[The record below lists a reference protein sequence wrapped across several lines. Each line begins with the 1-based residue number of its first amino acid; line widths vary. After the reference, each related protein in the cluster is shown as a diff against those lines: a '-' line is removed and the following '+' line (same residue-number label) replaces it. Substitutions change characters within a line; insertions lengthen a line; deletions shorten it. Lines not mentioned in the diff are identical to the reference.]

1 MPNITTNHD
10 ITCTNFG
17 CNLEFL
23 CIVVSIPKIL
33 GFLSL
38 WNGHVEIFSPPQAI
52 ENSRQF
58 LLLRTNRFFTELLNS
73 RWGSCLQFQKRP
85 LNYHIYVPVR
95 IKCLSCKGQR
105 YKCSPPCTQCFLT
118 PKLKGVEVLVIWTS
132 WKCAQNRLTTLKLH
146 INRSTLKDIVSLH
159 RTASN

>member
-10 ITCTNFG
+10 ITYTNFG

-52 ENSRQF
+52 ENSR
-58 LLLRTNRFFTELLNS
+58 
-73 RWGSCLQFQKRP
+73 
-85 LNYHIYVPVR
+85 
-95 IKCLSCKGQR
+95 
-105 YKCSPPCTQCFLT
+105 
-118 PKLKGVEVLVIWTS
+118 
-132 WKCAQNRLTTLKLH
+132 
-146 INRSTLKDIVSLH
+146 
-159 RTASN
+159 

>member
-38 WNGHVEIFSPPQAI
+38 RKIAMERSCRNFQPSSSYRKFQAI
-52 ENSRQF
+52 LI
-58 LLLRTNRFFTELLNS
+58 LLPRTNRFFTELLNN
-73 RWGSCLQFQKRP
+73 RQVALFIVQKKTFR
-85 LNYHIYVPVR
+85 LSHLCSNKDQIPVAKANV
-95 IKCLSCKGQR
+95 ISVG
-105 YKCSPPCTQCFLT
+105 CTQCVLK

-132 WKCAQNRLTTLKLH
+132 RTCAQNRLTTL
-146 INRSTLKDIVSLH
+146 S
-159 RTASN
+159 

>member
-10 ITCTNFG
+10 ITYTNFG

-73 RWGSCLQFQKRP
+73 RWGSCL
-85 LNYHIYVPVR
+85 
-95 IKCLSCKGQR
+95 
-105 YKCSPPCTQCFLT
+105 
-118 PKLKGVEVLVIWTS
+118 
-132 WKCAQNRLTTLKLH
+132 
-146 INRSTLKDIVSLH
+146 
-159 RTASN
+159 